1 MGEMRIITSM
11 AQDEV
16 KKLPAHMRRSGDT
29 KVIWDPKNDDEVEA
43 AQAQFDVLIDKGFQA
58 FKVDKEGNK
67 TGKGIKTFNP
77 KAGKLIMVPAI
88 QGG

>member
-16 KKLPAHMRRSGDT
+16 KKLPPHMRRSGDS

-43 AQAQFDVLIDKGFQA
+43 AQAQFDVLIDKGFKA
-58 FKVDKEGNK
+58 YKVDKKGDK
-67 TGKGIKTFNP
+67 TGSPIKTFNP
-77 KAGKLIMVPAI
+77 KVGKLIMVPAI